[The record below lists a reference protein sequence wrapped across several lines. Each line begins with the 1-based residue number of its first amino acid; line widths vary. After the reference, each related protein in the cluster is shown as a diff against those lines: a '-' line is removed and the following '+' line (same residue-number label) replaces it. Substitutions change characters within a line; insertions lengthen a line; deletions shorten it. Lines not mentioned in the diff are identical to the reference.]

1 MVTRTPLP
9 GGEALLVLLA
19 ARPPWIQLHGLE
31 HLPSNAN
38 PPSNRPGVSPDSS
51 LLSSKYMKSFSI
63 NKHYFGI
70 SGHQQSWQQHFP
82 FFVFFCFLNE
92 QQQPGQKPRGP
103 PGAPVTGPSWCPQQ
117 CWALGTSPAWARGA
131 DADSAARVPEA
142 ARRGGEAKPREA
154 PGGGAA
160 ETHPEGALPRGR
172 NWLQLSLAPG
182 RPGLGSVQGQP
193 SPPLGAAGQVAPTPA
208 ASV

>member
-1 MVTRTPLP
+1 M
-9 GGEALLVLLA
+9 
-19 ARPPWIQLHGLE
+19 
-31 HLPSNAN
+31 
-38 PPSNRPGVSPDSS
+38 
-51 LLSSKYMKSFSI
+51 SSKYMKSFSI

-103 PGAPVTGPSWCPQQ
+103 LGAPVTGLSWCSGRR
-117 CWALGTSPAWARGA
+117 WALGASPARAGGRQQTLT
-131 DADSAARVPEA
+131 VLPECLRLQA
-142 ARRGGEAKPREA
+142 GRRGQTRRL

-160 ETHPEGALPRGR
+160 ETHPGR
-172 NWLQLSLAPG
+172 SPAAGHGPAPAQPAPG
-182 RPGLGSVQGQP
+182 RPGLRSIQGRP
-193 SPPLGAAGQVAPTPA
+193 SPPLGTAGQVAPTPA